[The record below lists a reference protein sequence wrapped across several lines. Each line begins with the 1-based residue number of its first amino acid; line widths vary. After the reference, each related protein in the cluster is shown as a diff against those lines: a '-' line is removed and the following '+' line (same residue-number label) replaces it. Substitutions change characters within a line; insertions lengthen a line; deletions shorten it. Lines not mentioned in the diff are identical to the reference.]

1 MVKSL
6 GTAATSPKLAGTLE
20 RQGTGRRGVSVVQIL
35 KKRQNK
41 GRICKQNKA
50 DKEGKNASDRTR
62 FWGQEDNPNF
72 SFSEFARVLI
82 GEIKQA
88 TVGGH
93 MILETTRYF
102 AVDIFYSPSS

>member
-1 MVKSL
+1 MN
-6 GTAATSPKLAGTLE
+6 PCE
-20 RQGTGRRGVSVVQIL
+20 RR
-35 KKRQNK
+35 
-41 GRICKQNKA
+41 
-50 DKEGKNASDRTR
+50 KNARDWTR

-93 MILETTRYF
+93 MKLETTRYF
-102 AVDIFYSPSS
+102 VADIFYSPSS